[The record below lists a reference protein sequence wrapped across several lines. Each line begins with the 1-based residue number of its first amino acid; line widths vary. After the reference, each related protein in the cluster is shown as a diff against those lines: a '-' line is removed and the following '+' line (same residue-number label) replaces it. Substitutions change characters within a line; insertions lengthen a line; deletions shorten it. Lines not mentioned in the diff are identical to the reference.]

1 MQHSFCCMIYSV
13 AHHSSYST
21 EEGFNIAAI
30 MAQHL
35 TSSSLI
41 FRMLCSVLS
50 VFNETIFCLSVFMRE
65 GYLDVKSARMHVHIL
80 KKKKALCIPAYCML
94 HLLRGLEAVCVGQA

>member
-1 MQHSFCCMIYSV
+1 
-13 AHHSSYST
+13 
-21 EEGFNIAAI
+21 